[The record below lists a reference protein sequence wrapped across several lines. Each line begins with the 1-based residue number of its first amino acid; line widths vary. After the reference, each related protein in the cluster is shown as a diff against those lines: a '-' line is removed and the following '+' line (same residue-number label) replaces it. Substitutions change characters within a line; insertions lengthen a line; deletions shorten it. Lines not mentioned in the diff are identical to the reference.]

1 MESSEKLKKYS
12 LEYCSDSNYQEL
24 LETAKTISEDVEGNL
39 QFKFPV
45 EVCKKKKS
53 QLSITIRMSHHKIRK
68 IGFYKCFFLY
78 NLDILVALLNER
90 FEQLVFLQNTFRVF
104 NFFLKY

>member
-1 MESSEKLKKYS
+1 MLESSEKLKKYS

-45 EVCKKKKS
+45 EVCKKKKEP
-53 QLSITIRMSHHKIRK
+53 IEYN
-68 IGFYKCFFLY
+68 YK
-78 NLDILVALLNER
+78 DESP
-90 FEQLVFLQNTFRVF
+90 QNPEDRV
-104 NFFLKY
+104 L